1 MSDNYSVLV
10 QVLKNNDVL
19 YRESV
24 LGVPSVSAAIV
35 ITEKAN
41 EKMRIAL
48 EAEEDN
54 RQEDG
59 DG

>member
-1 MSDNYSVLV
+1 MSANYSVLV

-35 ITEKAN
+35 IAEKAN

-54 RQEDG
+54 GQEDG
-59 DG
+59 E